1 MTFERT
7 LLFPNLKLR
16 KFLLSGKLE
25 DAGDI
30 AKIYVAIT
38 RARQSTA
45 FVIAD
50 NAKSPLMQVFQP

>member
-7 LLFPNLKLR
+7 LLFPNLKQR

-38 RARQSTA
+38 RARQSTT